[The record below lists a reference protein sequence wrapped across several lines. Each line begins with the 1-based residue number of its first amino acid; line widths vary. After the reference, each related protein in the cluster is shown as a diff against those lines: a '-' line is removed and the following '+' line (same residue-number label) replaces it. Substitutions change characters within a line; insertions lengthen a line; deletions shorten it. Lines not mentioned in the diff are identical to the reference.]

1 MANIYTPE
9 LKKQHVNDWRCSGLT
24 RREYAA
30 LHAINF
36 NTFKHW
42 PAQLATKNQEN
53 APYEPV
59 PHVLPVTITPA
70 ANSTL
75 AVSHDAVMIYLPN
88 GYRVACQISQ
98 LNSVFQVL
106 ADAKA

>member
-9 LKKQHVNDWRCSGLT
+9 LKKQHVDDWRCSGLT

-42 PAQLATKNQEN
+42 PAQLATLSLKIWFAFISPRIDVQTIWYCAEPQN
-53 APYEPV
+53 YERLGVEIGPITHPV
-59 PHVLPVTITPA
+59 I
-70 ANSTL
+70 
-75 AVSHDAVMIYLPN
+75 
-88 GYRVACQISQ
+88 
-98 LNSVFQVL
+98 
-106 ADAKA
+106 